1 MKQIFIPAVLSLSF
15 LAASLD
21 GQAQIINPGRR
32 AKEKGEQRANDRIDR
47 TIDKGFDKIDEGLD
61 NVFNGKKKNQ
71 NKSTEE
77 AQDDRPAS
85 QEHHNNSSG
94 SATTTGNNDRSNSK
108 FDFVAGTKVL
118 YSTDFSHEAIG
129 DFPVDLNTNATGE
142 VVTVNGRK
150 GQWLS
155 LNKNGAF
162 IPESISKLPDNF
174 TLEFDLGI
182 IGDPSNN
189 MGGFGLNF
197 TTVPDELMKDMFFGQ
212 GTSALWIHPAG
223 NIANIGIFPS
233 SGAAPV
239 ENEIKM
245 TQWNI
250 SNKNFVKVSIWRQQG
265 RLRVYLGQDKLLDVP
280 RFFAESKPYQLAFFR
295 SFFYDCQILMTNI
308 RLAVAGADTRTK
320 LMNEG
325 RFVTNEILFD
335 VNSDVIRKESQAAIQ
350 DIGMVLRDEPSIS
363 VKIIGH
369 TDSDGDAAANLALSQ
384 KRAVAVKNRLIKD
397 HAIAPSRL
405 TTDGKG
411 ESQPVSDNDTA
422 SGKAQNRRVE
432 FVKQ

>member
-1 MKQIFIPAVLSLSF
+1 MVFSLESV
-15 LAASLD
+15 
-21 GQAQIINPGRR
+21 AQVINPGRR

-47 TIDKGFDKIDEGLD
+47 TIDRGFDKIDEGLG

-71 NKSTEE
+71 SKSAEE
-77 AQDDRPAS
+77 GSDSRTAS
-85 QEHHNNSSG
+85 SEYPNNSSG
-94 SATTTGNNDRSNSK
+94 SATTTGNDYQSNSK

-118 YSTDFSHEAIG
+118 YSTNFSNEAIG
-129 DFPVDLNTNATGE
+129 DFPVDFNTNASGE
-142 VVTVNGRK
+142 VVNVNGK
-150 GQWLS
+150 SGKWLS
-155 LNKNGAF
+155 MTKNGAF
-162 IPESISKLPDNF
+162 IPEAIDVLPENF
-174 TLEFDLGI
+174 TMEFEVGI

-197 TTVPDELMKDMFFGQ
+197 TTVPEDLMKDMFFGQ

-223 NIANIGIFPS
+223 NVANIGIFPS
-233 SGAAPV
+233 SGATPV
-239 ENEIKM
+239 ENQINM

-250 SNKNFVKVSIWRQQG
+250 SNKSFVKVSIWRQKG
-265 RLRVYLGQDKLLDVP
+265 RLRVYLGQDKLIDVP
-280 RFFAESKPYQLAFFR
+280 RFFAENKPYQLAFFR

-350 DIGMVLRDEPSIS
+350 DIGMVLRDNPSIS

-369 TDSDGDAAANLALSQ
+369 TDSNGDAAANLALSQ

-397 HAIAPSRL
+397 YAIAPSRL

-411 ESQPVSDNDTA
+411 ASQPISDNNTA